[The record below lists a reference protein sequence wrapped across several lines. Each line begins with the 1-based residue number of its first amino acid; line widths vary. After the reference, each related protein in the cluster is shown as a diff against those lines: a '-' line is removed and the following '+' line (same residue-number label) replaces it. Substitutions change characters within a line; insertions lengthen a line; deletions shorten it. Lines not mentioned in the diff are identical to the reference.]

1 MSFKRLDPEDIS
13 ISAESVVAPAWSSQ
27 ATTLPLVGGTF
38 YTSSQQPNS
47 DQGKYYFNIYQVDP
61 ADQQGVI
68 SSLAS
73 TQFSI
78 AYANVSGSGSVPINA
93 SIPGS
98 TPSSINYGQYRTL
111 INGDE
116 NTNFTFGTVTP
127 QSVYIISV
135 NRARYKE
142 KLLPGS
148 FNLTL
153 TNGSNTIKLTD
164 NSKSVTAI
172 SYVDA
177 GRVFDIVSGSD
188 GVPYSGTG
196 FTPNSGSYGK
206 FLPDV
211 GTIILN
217 GAALSGS
224 NPGGAS
230 TALSVAGGI
239 GMPINQ
245 ASNVSSKPNL
255 EALYNVIKA
264 GGNFKL
270 QSEETVSSNY
280 VFVRVRNSEF
290 NYSTNPSIISG
301 SGELRY
307 NVLVNSPQA
316 YITTV
321 GMYNDN
327 NDLLAVAKLSKP
339 LLKDFTK
346 EALVRIKLDY

>member
-13 ISAESVVAPAWSSQ
+13 ISAESIVAPAWSAQ
-27 ATTLPLVGGTF
+27 ATTLTAF
-38 YTSSQQPNS
+38 YTSSTQVGVGAGN
-47 DQGKYYFNIYQVDP
+47 YYYDIYQADP
-61 ADQQGVI
+61 TTTGAEV
-68 SSLAS
+68 
-73 TQFSI
+73 QFSI
-78 AYANVSGSGSVPINA
+78 AYGNIQGSGSQPINA
-93 SIPGS
+93 LVSGS
-98 TPSSINYGQYRTL
+98 TPSSVIYGQYRTL
-111 INGDE
+111 VTGDE
-116 NTNFTFGTVTP
+116 NTNFTFGNTTP
-127 QSVYIISV
+127 NSIFVISV

-153 TNGSNTIKLTD
+153 TSGSTTIKLTD
-164 NSKSVTAI
+164 NSKSVTTV
-172 SYVDA
+172 SYVDS
-177 GRVFDIVSGSD
+177 GRVYDIVSGSN
-188 GVPYSGTG
+188 GLPYSGSG

-224 NPGGAS
+224 A
-230 TALSVAGGI
+230 AAGGI
-239 GMPINQ
+239 GLTYTE
-245 ASNVSSKPNL
+245 ASGVSSQLNL
-255 EALYNVIKA
+255 NVFYNVIKA
-264 GGNFKL
+264 GTYFNL
-270 QSEETVSSNY
+270 QSEETVTSDY

-301 SGELRY
+301 SGQLRY
-307 NVLVNSPQA
+307 DVLVNSPQA

-321 GMYNDN
+321 GLYNDN
-327 NDLLAVAKLSKP
+327 NDLLGVAKLSRP